1 MFVCKISIIIILI
14 CQKFGLAQ
22 PVQQKVKLL
31 SSNDEICLTWRVC
44 VSKPNKC
51 QGVNNEVIYDYTSL
65 GSQKKPQN
73 KTNTKKS
80 RVTLGGN
87 STIFLL
93 VEYWYA
99 VKP

>member
-14 CQKFGLAQ
+14 CQKFGLAE

-31 SSNDEICLTWRVC
+31 SSNDEIFLPWRVC

-51 QGVNNEVIYDYTSL
+51 QEVNNEVIYDFTSL
-65 GSQKKPQN
+65 GSQKNPKQN
-73 KTNTKKS
+73 KTKTKKS

-93 VEYWYA
+93 VEY
-99 VKP
+99 

>member
-51 QGVNNEVIYDYTSL
+51 QGVNNEVIYDYTPL
-65 GSQKKPQN
+65 GSQKKPPKQN
-73 KTNTKKS
+73 KRSGMYYSKTTPIKK
-80 RVTLGGN
+80 
-87 STIFLL
+87 
-93 VEYWYA
+93 
-99 VKP
+99 

>member
-14 CQKFGLAQ
+14 CQKFGLAE

-31 SSNDEICLTWRVC
+31 SSNDETFLRWRVC

-51 QGVNNEVIYDYTSL
+51 QGVNNEVIYDYISL
-65 GSQKKPQN
+65 GSQKNP
-73 KTNTKKS
+73 KTKQTQTQKKV
-80 RVTLGGN
+80 RVILGGN

-93 VEYWYA
+93 VEY
-99 VKP
+99 

>member
-14 CQKFGLAQ
+14 CQKFELAE

-31 SSNDEICLTWRVC
+31 SSNDETFLRWRVC

-51 QGVNNEVIYDYTSL
+51 QEVNNEVIYDYTPL
-65 GSQKKPQN
+65 GSQNKKPRN
-73 KTNTKKS
+73 KTKQTQKKV
-80 RVTLGGN
+80 RVILGGN

-93 VEYWYA
+93 VEY
-99 VKP
+99 